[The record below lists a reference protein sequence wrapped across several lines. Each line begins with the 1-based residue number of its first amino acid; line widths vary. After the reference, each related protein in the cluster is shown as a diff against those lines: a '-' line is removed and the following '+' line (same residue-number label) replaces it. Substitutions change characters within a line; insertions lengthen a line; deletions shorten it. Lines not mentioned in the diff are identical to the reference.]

1 MTFFSYISPG
11 SLSIQSKS
19 KIIPKSDFNNLL
31 TSKEALEKAL
41 LEIEQKHA
49 ETEIECENLKKK
61 ATEEGFQQGLEE
73 FNSHILTLDASAKKI
88 YLDTQKV
95 VLSLALTA
103 AKKIVK
109 KELETFPDTIVDI
122 VSHALTPAKH
132 NKRVSIYVNKAD
144 KEALEKEKPQ
154 LKELFEQI
162 QVLSIQERSDVSPGG
177 CIIETETGIINAS
190 IENQWK
196 ALELAFERYK
206 H

>member
-1 MTFFSYISPG
+1 MTLFSYISPG
-11 SLSIQSKS
+11 SLSIQSKE
-19 KIIPKSDFNNLL
+19 KIIPKSDFNNIL

-41 LEIEQKHA
+41 LEVQKKH
-49 ETEIECENLKKK
+49 EDTLLECEELKKK
-61 ATEEGFQQGLEE
+61 ATEEGFQKGLEE

-88 YLDTQKV
+88 YMDMQKV

-109 KELETFPDTIVDI
+109 KELETYPDTIVDI
-122 VSHALTPAKH
+122 VTQALAPAKH
-132 NKRVSIYVNKAD
+132 NKRVSIYVHKSD
-144 KEALEKEKPQ
+144 KDALENQKPK